1 MKQSKLQKLFVWLQM
16 TDLGEWPSSEM
27 KQCGGLTGN
36 YEQNAFFFFILGA
49 VNTISFIE
57 S

>member
-36 YEQNAFFFFILGA
+36 YEQNAFFFFF
-49 VNTISFIE
+49 S
-57 S
+57 